1 MRLLNSA
8 NSIPLKTKLLFFLSA
23 NLLVTLAL
31 FHSVELTVVLMIIAN
46 FLILFSIIQVQRLYK
61 LRRRTLQED
70 AFFQNSDFLVGAF
83 GQYSLIA
90 VSKSFIRIVTVKA
103 NIRVHRANYDIA
115 EVFPNYPRNGID
127 INLNG
132 FNVYYL
138 DVPMDTIAKVM
149 AIKNKDAGGFGV
161 LNNLNFGIRLETK
174 ENVKIDIDTA
184 FGKEFCEEISP
195 LLTHQIASES

>member
-1 MRLLNSA
+1 MRLLSTTTSMPFKYKLILFLIMNA
-8 NSIPLKTKLLFFLSA
+8 AASITLL
-23 NLLVTLAL
+23 
-31 FHSVELTVVLMIIAN
+31 HSVEFGVVLMIIASLLTLLS
-46 FLILFSIIQVQRLYK
+46 FK
-61 LRRRTLQED
+61 LVAKHEKWKLRTLQKD

-90 VSKSFIRIVTVKA
+90 VSKSFIRIVNVKA

-127 INLNG
+127 IKLNG

-174 ENVKIDIDTA
+174 DHVKIDIDTA

-195 LLTHQIASES
+195 LLTPQIATE

>member
-1 MRLLNSA
+1 VKNFLL
-8 NSIPLKTKLLFFLSA
+8 LT
-23 NLLVTLAL
+23 LVL
-31 FHSVELTVVLMIIAN
+31 FHSIELTIGLMIIVN
-46 FLILFSIIQVQRLYK
+46 LIALFSISQVQKLYK
-61 LRRRTLQED
+61 WRLRTLQKD
-70 AFFQNSDFLVGAF
+70 AFFQNSDFSIGAY
-83 GQYSLIA
+83 GHYSLIA

-195 LLTHQIASES
+195 LLTPQIAAE

>member
-1 MRLLNSA
+1 
-8 NSIPLKTKLLFFLSA
+8 
-23 NLLVTLAL
+23 
-31 FHSVELTVVLMIIAN
+31 MIIASLLTLLS
-46 FLILFSIIQVQRLYK
+46 FK
-61 LRRRTLQED
+61 LVAKHEKWKLRTLQKD

-90 VSKSFIRIVTVKA
+90 VSKSFIRIVNVKA

-127 INLNG
+127 IKLNG

-174 ENVKIDIDTA
+174 DHVKIDIDTA

-195 LLTHQIASES
+195 LLTPQIAAE